1 MIDMEFCHKCEG
13 ELNPHTSYK
22 VTDGR
27 GRSMGEL
34 CEPCAEADF
43 DSYQESMVG

>member
-1 MIDMEFCHKCEG
+1 MDDECCRCEG
-13 ELNPHTSYK
+13 KLSPHASYK